1 MIVVCIILAIVSI
14 IALVLIVR
22 FVRPDG
28 TMVVDTS
35 DPEDVRIDLTGVP
48 VLDKDQDY
56 FVLRVN
62 RIKTKH

>member
-1 MIVVCIILAIVSI
+1 MIIIYIILAIVSI
-14 IALVLIVR
+14 IALVLIAR
-22 FVRPDG
+22 FARPDG

-35 DPEDVRIDLTGVP
+35 DPEDVKIDLTGVP
-48 VLDKDQDY
+48 VLDKDQDF